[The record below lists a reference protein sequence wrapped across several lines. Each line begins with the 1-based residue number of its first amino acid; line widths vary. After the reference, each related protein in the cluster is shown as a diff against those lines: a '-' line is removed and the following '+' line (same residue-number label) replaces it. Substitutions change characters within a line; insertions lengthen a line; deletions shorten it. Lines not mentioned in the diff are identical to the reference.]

1 MASTGTGNQGEHRS
15 RLRSPAM
22 TETSTGRNVAAEFVG
37 TTIVML
43 GGPGLLV
50 LGGDELGTLGIALGF
65 GLAVAISIG
74 VIGAVANPMF
84 SLALWFSKAI
94 TTREALADWVGQV
107 LGGVFGAALIFGL
120 NDATRYAAGT
130 NGWDPATLDS
140 GVDLGINLSG
150 FSDLGVV
157 IGAELVMST
166 MVVVVL
172 LSSISQQRSNSAM
185 AAFTGAAYA
194 LGTLFLLGISGAG
207 MNPARSLGSAIFAD
221 TDPNALGQVWVFIV
235 VPIVA
240 AFAGML
246 IWLAIDDATIDDTV
260 FDDTILEGA
269 ADRVTGDD

>member
-1 MASTGTGNQGEHRS
+1 MSES
-15 RLRSPAM
+15 
-22 TETSTGRNVAAEFVG
+22 STGRNVAAEFVG

-50 LGGDELGTLGIALGF
+50 LGGDELGPLSVAVGF
-65 GLAVAISIG
+65 GLAIAISIG

-94 TTREALADWVGQV
+94 TTREALTDAAGQL
-107 LGGVFGAALIFGL
+107 LGGIFGAALIFGL

-130 NGWDPATLDS
+130 NGWEPTDDVGT
-140 GVDLGINLSG
+140 GVDLGLHLTG
-150 FSDLGVV
+150 FSELGVV
-157 IGAELVMST
+157 IGAELVIST
-166 MVVVVL
+166 IVVVVL
-172 LSSISQQRSNSAM
+172 LSSISQQRSNGAM

-221 TDPNALGQVWVFIV
+221 TDPNALGQVWAFIV
-235 VPIVA
+235 VPIAA

-246 IWLAIDDATIDDTV
+246 VWLAIDDATIDDTV
-260 FDDTILEGA
+260 FDDTVLEDLTDA
-269 ADRVTGDD
+269 VTGDD

>member
-1 MASTGTGNQGEHRS
+1 MSETG
-15 RLRSPAM
+15 A
-22 TETSTGRNVAAEFVG
+22 GRNIAAELAG

-50 LGGDELGTLGIALGF
+50 LGGDDLGTLGIAIGF
-65 GLAVAISIG
+65 GLAIAISIG

-94 TTREALADWVGQV
+94 TTRQAIADWIGQL
-107 LGGVFGAALIFGL
+107 LGGVLGAALIFGL
-120 NDATRYAAGT
+120 NDATRYTAGT
-130 NGWDPATLDS
+130 NGWEPTDEVES
-140 GVDLGINLSG
+140 GVDLGVHLTG
-150 FSDLGVV
+150 FSELGVV
-157 IGAELVMST
+157 IGAELVLST
-166 MVVVVL
+166 VVVVVL
-172 LSSISQQRSNSAM
+172 LCSISQQRSNAAM

-207 MNPARSLGSAIFAD
+207 MNPARSLGAAIFAD

-246 IWLAIDDATIDDTV
+246 IWLAIDDATIDDTI
-260 FDDTILEGA
+260 FDGSILEDLSDTI
-269 ADRVTGDD
+269 TGDD